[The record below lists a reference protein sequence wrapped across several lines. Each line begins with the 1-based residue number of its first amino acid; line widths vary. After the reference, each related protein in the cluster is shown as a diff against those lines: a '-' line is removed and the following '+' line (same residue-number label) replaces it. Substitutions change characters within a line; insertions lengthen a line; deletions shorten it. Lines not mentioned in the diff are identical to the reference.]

1 METILQGVDGVA
13 CYLDDLI
20 ITGQSDK
27 EHLDYL
33 EEILQRLLK
42 SGVKANMDKCRFF
55 QNSVE
60 FLGHRIDSKGIHA
73 KENKLQAIQKAPLPR
88 NVTELRSFL
97 GLVNCYEKF
106 TPQAATL
113 LHPLNALLCK
123 NKTWKWF
130 KKCQQSFESA
140 KVALFSS
147 SVLVHYDPDL
157 PIRLAGDASAYGLG
171 AVISHVLPDGTEQP
185 IAFASRT
192 LTGAERNYSQIEKE
206 ALAPVFGLKRFHV
219 YLYGLIFT
227 LVTDH
232 KPLQTI
238 LGPKKGI
245 PTVTAA
251 RLQQWAWILSAYR
264 YKIEFR
270 LTNQH
275 ANADGLSRL
284 PIPDADLVEASAD
297 PTVFNISQLQALPV
311 NVTKLRTATAA
322 DPLSSKVYRYTR
334 SGWPEQIPDALRPF
348 HRRQHELTLEE
359 GCILWGIRVLIQKRL
374 QEKLLEELHT
384 DHPGVTRMKSIARS
398 YMWWPKLDSD
408 IECMAKAFT
417 SLQ

>member
-1 METILQGVDGVA
+1 MSRCGSAPLPKPDDIFAGLADGKKFTVLDLKQAYNQLRLDEHSKKLVTINTHKGLYSYNRLPFGVASAPAIFQRTMETILQGVDGVA

-20 ITGQSDK
+20 ITGRSDK

-33 EEILQRLLK
+33 EEVLQRLLK

-60 FLGHRIDSKGIHA
+60 FPGHRIDSKRIHA
-73 KENKLQAIQKAPLPR
+73 TDNKLQAIQKAPLPR

-140 KVALFSS
+140 IVALSSS

-157 PIRLAGDASAYGLG
+157 PIHLAGDASAYGLG

-206 ALAPVFGLKRFHV
+206 ALAPVFGVKRFHV
-219 YLYGLIFT
+219 YLYGLMFT

-251 RLQQWAWILSAYR
+251 RLQRWA
-264 YKIEFR
+264 
-270 LTNQH
+270 
-275 ANADGLSRL
+275 
-284 PIPDADLVEASAD
+284 
-297 PTVFNISQLQALPV
+297 
-311 NVTKLRTATAA
+311 
-322 DPLSSKVYRYTR
+322 
-334 SGWPEQIPDALRPF
+334 
-348 HRRQHELTLEE
+348 
-359 GCILWGIRVLIQKRL
+359 
-374 QEKLLEELHT
+374 
-384 DHPGVTRMKSIARS
+384 
-398 YMWWPKLDSD
+398 
-408 IECMAKAFT
+408 
-417 SLQ
+417 